1 VLKNNFLLIFSFG
14 QVNYVCYKLFGN
26 TKHVQFKLCMSP
38 WKFFVQNGFKIHFS
52 CIFKG
57 APKNC
62 QKVEEHGAKKEV
74 CIAHRILVFHF
85 KK

>member
-1 VLKNNFLLIFSFG
+1 
-14 QVNYVCYKLFGN
+14 
-26 TKHVQFKLCMSP
+26 MSP